1 MQKKNLVP
9 AETAL
14 EHLKELQLG
23 YFVEHFGEYAAEAA
37 RKQIGHVEY
46 LDALAEGELADRME
60 RRIARRIREARIP
73 VMRSL
78 AGFDW
83 AHPASINRQQVEML
97 MRLDFLKD
105 GANVVFIGPCGVGKS
120 FLASCLVE
128 NACRKGIP
136 TLFAQAV
143 DIVNDLL
150 AAQTAG
156 RLPQAMRKYS
166 APALLCIDEL
176 GYLPLGKDGCNLLF
190 QVFSKR
196 YEQKSTIITTNKAFK
211 NWGEIFNDDSTAASA
226 IIDRI
231 VHHCEIIKIEGTS
244 YRMKDKGPK

>member
-1 MQKKNLVP
+1 
-9 AETAL
+9 
-14 EHLKELQLG
+14 
-23 YFVEHFGEYAAEAA
+23 
-37 RKQIGHVEY
+37 
-46 LDALAEGELADRME
+46 
-60 RRIARRIREARIP
+60 
-73 VMRSL
+73 MRSL

-176 GYLPLGKDGCNLLF
+176 GYLPLGKDGCNLLSRCSASDTSRN
-190 QVFSKR
+190 QPSSPPTRHSKTG
-196 YEQKSTIITTNKAFK
+196 EKSSMTTRPRLPQS
-211 NWGEIFNDDSTAASA
+211 STASSTTARSS
-226 IIDRI
+226 
-231 VHHCEIIKIEGTS
+231 KS
-244 YRMKDKGPK
+244 KGQAKE